1 MKNRTKE
8 LEALQN
14 ELCHCSAE
22 ITKRTSFPSNVA
34 VKVSYKINEIL
45 LLTDRENKKEV
56 IDEEITSLIEYITGF
71 RIPYNDKE
79 YIEQSLYKCNR
90 LLTAVR

>member
-1 MKNRTKE
+1 MKSRTKE

-22 ITKRTSFPSNVA
+22 ATKRTSFPSNAA
-34 VKVSYKINEIL
+34 VQVSCKINEIL
-45 LLTDRENKKEV
+45 LLTDLENKKEV
-56 IDEEITSLIEYITGF
+56 IGEEITDLIEYIS
-71 RIPYNDKE
+71 RYRMPCNDKE

-90 LLTAVR
+90 LLAAV